1 MKNIAII
8 GGGAAGFFAAIRI
21 AELCNNHRITIY
33 EKSPTVL
40 GKVRVS
46 GGGRCNVTHHCFD
59 PSLLVKFYP
68 RGEKALLGP
77 FNRFGPTDTV
87 SWFETRGVELKTEQD
102 GRMFPITDDSN
113 TIIQCLLDAAKF
125 SGVTINTKSGIES
138 FEPLENGFKGWKLKF
153 REGPEL
159 FADVVILATGS
170 SESIWKQL
178 EALGISIQPP
188 APSLFTFNVRDN
200 RIKDLMGLSVRNAK
214 VKVIGNKLE
223 AEGPLLITHW
233 GMSGPGILKLSS
245 WGAIQLKL
253 LNYKF
258 RISINFLPN
267 ESQEKVFEL
276 LFKNKE
282 LYPKKLL
289 VNTTVFEE
297 IPKRLWYKLL
307 EAAQINESKNW
318 SDVNKVQLRKLTME
332 LTEGIYEVNGKSTNK
347 EEFVT
352 CGGVDLNEIDFKT
365 MQLKKYQNI
374 FVCGEIIN
382 VDALTGGFNF
392 QNAWTTG
399 WIAGTSIAENFEIE
413 N

>member
-8 GGGAAGFFAAIRI
+8 GGGAAGFFTAIRI
-21 AELCNNHRITIY
+21 AELRNDLRITIY

-87 SWFETRGVELKTEQD
+87 SWFESRGVELKTEQD
-102 GRMFPITDDSN
+102 GRMFPMTDDSN

-138 FEPLENGFKGWKLKF
+138 FEPLENGIKGWRLKF

-159 FADVVILATGS
+159 FADVVIFAAGS

-200 RIKDLMGLSVRNAK
+200 RIKDLMGLSVRSAK

-245 WGAIQLKL
+245 WGAIQLKE

-267 ESQEKVFEL
+267 ESQEEVFEL

-318 SDVNKVQLRKLTME
+318 SDVNKAQLRKLTME

-365 MQLKKYQNI
+365 MQIKKYQNL
-374 FVCGEIIN
+374 FVCGEVIN

-399 WIAGTSIAENFEIE
+399 WIAGTSIAELVSKKD
-413 N
+413 